1 MSGIDAKQEMDA
13 LLAITAEEGGSDLHL
28 SVGRYPTVR
37 IDGRLV
43 PLDKKEI
50 LSAKDTFELVT
61 SILTKERAEAFLA
74 EQEMDLSYE
83 LDEGN
88 TRFRVNAFFQR
99 GSVGASFR
107 LISSRIRTLE
117 ELNMPSSVYDFTKPA
132 QGFVLVTG
140 PSGHGKSTTLAA
152 LIDRINMEKFK
163 HVITIEDP
171 IEYVYTQNRCM
182 IDQREV
188 GTDTKSFANALRA
201 IFREDADVI
210 LVGELRD
217 WETISTA
224 ITAAETGHLV
234 FATLHTN
241 SAAQTIDRIIDSFP
255 ASQQNQIRAQLSGNL
270 LGVVSQRLIPRVG
283 GGRVPAV
290 EIMKANSAVKN
301 LIREN
306 KIHQLDLV
314 INTSAD
320 EGMVSLNSSLSR
332 MVKEGEISIEDAVT
346 YTTNANDLK
355 MLLRK

>member
-1 MSGIDAKQEMDA
+1 MTGINSKQEMDR
-13 LLAITAEEGGSDLHL
+13 LLTVTAEEGASDLHL
-28 SVGRYPTVR
+28 SVGRYPTLR

-43 PLDKKEI
+43 ALDDKKI
-50 LSAKDTFELVT
+50 LSAKDTESLIT
-61 SILTKERAEAFLA
+61 SILDERQVKQLYE
-74 EQEMDLSYE
+74 EQELDFSYE
-83 LDEGN
+83 PEGSS
-88 TRFRVNAFFQR
+88 RFRTNIFFQR
-99 GSVGASFR
+99 GTMSVAFR
-107 LISSRIRTLE
+107 LISSKIKTLE
-117 ELNMPSSVYDFTKPA
+117 ELGMPSTLYEFASQS
-132 QGFVLVTG
+132 QGFVLVAG

-152 LIDRINMEKFK
+152 LIDRINAEKYK
-163 HVITIEDP
+163 HIITIEDP
-171 IEYVYTQNRCM
+171 IEYVYTQNRCI

-188 GTDTKSFANALRA
+188 FTDTKSFQNALRSV
-201 IFREDADVI
+201 FREDADVI

-255 ASQQNQIRAQLSGNL
+255 ASQQNQIRAQLSGAL
-270 LGVVSQRLIPRVG
+270 LGVVSQRLIPRIG

-290 EIMKANSAVKN
+290 EIMKSNSAVKN

-320 EGMVSLNSSLSR
+320 EGMVSLNNSLSQL
-332 MVKEGEISIEDAVT
+332 VKDGEISIEDACT
-346 YTTNANDLK
+346 YSTNVNDLK
-355 MLLRK
+355 MLLRR

>member
-1 MSGIDAKQEMDA
+1 MVGINSKQEMDR
-13 LLAITAEEGGSDLHL
+13 LLTITAEEGASDLHL

-37 IDGRLV
+37 IDGRLI
-43 PLDKKEI
+43 PLEDKKM
-50 LSAKDTFELVT
+50 LSAKDTESLIT
-61 SILTKERAEAFLA
+61 SILDEKKIKQLYE
-74 EQEMDLSYE
+74 DLELDFSYE
-83 LDEGN
+83 LDGRS
-88 TRFRVNAFFQR
+88 RFRTNIFFQR
-99 GSVGASFR
+99 GTMSVAFR
-107 LISSRIRTLE
+107 LISSKIRTLE
-117 ELNMPSSVYDFTKPA
+117 ELKMPTSVYNFTSQA

-152 LIDRINMEKFK
+152 LIDRINSEKYK
-163 HVITIEDP
+163 HVVTIEDP
-171 IEYVYTQNRCM
+171 IEYVYTQDHCI

-188 GTDTKSFANALRA
+188 FTDTKSFSNALRA
-201 IFREDADVI
+201 VFREDADVI

-255 ASQQNQIRAQLSGNL
+255 ASQQNQIRAQLSGAL
-270 LGVVSQRLIPRVG
+270 LGVVSQRLIPRIG

-290 EIMKANSAVKN
+290 EIMKSNSAVKN

-320 EGMVSLNSSLSR
+320 EGMVSLNNSLSQL
-332 MVKEGEISIEDAVT
+332 VKDGEISIEDACT
-346 YTTNANDLK
+346 YSTNVNDLK
-355 MLLRK
+355 MLLRR

>member
-1 MSGIDAKQEMDA
+1 MSGIDSKQEMDN

-61 SILTKERAEAFLA
+61 SILSKDRAETFLR
-74 EQEMDLSYE
+74 EQELDMSYE
-83 LDEGN
+83 LEGKM
-88 TRFRVNAFFQR
+88 RFRVNAFFQR
-99 GSVGASFR
+99 NAVGAAFR
-107 LISSRIRTLE
+107 LISSRIRSLE
-117 ELNMPSSVYDFTKPA
+117 ELGMPSSVYDFTQQA

-152 LIDRINMEKFK
+152 LIDRINSESFK
-163 HVITIEDP
+163 HVITVEDP

-188 GTDTKSFANALRA
+188 GTDTKSFSNALRA

-320 EGMVSLNSSLSR
+320 EGMVSLNSALAR
-332 MVKEGEISIEDAVT
+332 LVRAGEISIEDAVT
-346 YTTNANDLK
+346 YSTNTNDLK
-355 MLLRK
+355 MLLRR

>member
-1 MSGIDAKQEMDA
+1 
-13 LLAITAEEGGSDLHL
+13 
-28 SVGRYPTVR
+28 
-37 IDGRLV
+37 
-43 PLDKKEI
+43 
-50 LSAKDTFELVT
+50 
-61 SILTKERAEAFLA
+61 
-74 EQEMDLSYE
+74 
-83 LDEGN
+83 
-88 TRFRVNAFFQR
+88 
-99 GSVGASFR
+99 VGASFR

-117 ELNMPSSVYDFTKPA
+117 ELNMSGSLYDFTKPA

-152 LIDRINMEKFK
+152 LIDRINMEKYK
-163 HVITIEDP
+163 HIITIEDP

-188 GTDTKSFANALRA
+188 GTDTKSFGNALRA
-201 IFREDADVI
+201 LFREDADVI

-217 WETISTA
+217 WETISMA

-270 LGVVSQRLIPRVG
+270 LGVISQRLIPRVG
-283 GGRVPAV
+283 GGRIPAV
-290 EIMKANSAVKN
+290 EVMKANAAVRN

-306 KIHQLDLV
+306 KIHQIDLV

-320 EGMVSLNSSLSR
+320 EGMISLNSSLAKL
-332 MVKEGEISIEDAVT
+332 VKAGEISIEDAIT
-346 YTTNANDLK
+346 YSTNANDLK

>member
-1 MSGIDAKQEMDA
+1 MTGINSKQEMDR
-13 LLAITAEEGGSDLHL
+13 LLTVTAEEGASDLHL
-28 SVGRYPTVR
+28 SVGRYPTLR

-43 PLDKKEI
+43 ALDDKKI
-50 LSAKDTFELVT
+50 LSAKDTESLIT
-61 SILTKERAEAFLA
+61 SILDERQVKQLYE
-74 EQEMDLSYE
+74 EQELDFSYE
-83 LDEGN
+83 PEGSS
-88 TRFRVNAFFQR
+88 RFRTNIFFQR
-99 GSVGASFR
+99 GTMSVAFR
-107 LISSRIRTLE
+107 LISSKIKTLE
-117 ELNMPSSVYDFTKPA
+117 ELGMPSTLYEFASQS
-132 QGFVLVTG
+132 QGFVLVAG

-152 LIDRINMEKFK
+152 LIDRINAEKYK

-171 IEYVYTQNRCM
+171 IEYVYTQNRCI

-188 GTDTKSFANALRA
+188 FTDTKSFQNALRSV
-201 IFREDADVI
+201 FREDADVI

-255 ASQQNQIRAQLSGNL
+255 ASQQNQIRAQLSGAL
-270 LGVVSQRLIPRVG
+270 LGVVSQRLIPRIG

-290 EIMKANSAVKN
+290 EIMKSNSAVKN

-320 EGMVSLNSSLSR
+320 EGMVSLNNSLSQL
-332 MVKEGEISIEDAVT
+332 VKDGEISIEDACT
-346 YTTNANDLK
+346 YSTNVNDLK
-355 MLLRK
+355 MLLRR

>member
-1 MSGIDAKQEMDA
+1 MSGINSKQEMEG
-13 LLAITAEEGGSDLHL
+13 LLATTAEEGASDLHL

-43 PLDKKEI
+43 PLDKKQM
-50 LSAKDTFELVT
+50 LSAKDTEDLIT
-61 SILTKERAEAFLA
+61 SILSEERKKKLFED
-74 EQEMDLSYE
+74 QELDLSYE
-83 LDEGN
+83 LEGK
-88 TRFRVNAFFQR
+88 TRFRVNVFFQR
-99 GSVGASFR
+99 GTMGAAFR

-117 ELNMPSSVYDFTKPA
+117 ELAMPSSVYDFTKSS

-152 LIDRINMEKFK
+152 LIDRINMEKYM
-163 HVITIEDP
+163 HIVTVEDP

-188 GTDTKSFANALRA
+188 GTDTKSFGNALRA

-217 WETISTA
+217 WETISMA

-283 GGRVPAV
+283 GGRMPAV
-290 EIMKANSAVKN
+290 EIMKGNSAVKN

-320 EGMVSLNSSLSR
+320 EGMVSLNSSLAKL
-332 MVKEGEISIEDAVT
+332 VKDGEISIEDAVT
-346 YTTNANDLK
+346 YSTNANDLK
-355 MLLRK
+355 MLLRR

>member
-1 MSGIDAKQEMDA
+1 MEE
-13 LLAITAEEGGSDLHL
+13 LLAITAEEGGSDLHI

-43 PLDKKEI
+43 PLDKKKI
-50 LSAKDTFELVT
+50 LSGKDTEDLIV
-61 SILTKERAEAFLA
+61 SILSDEKKERFYKD
-74 EQEMDLSYE
+74 QELDLSYE
-83 LDEGN
+83 LEGKV
-88 TRFRVNAFFQR
+88 RFRVNAFWQR
-99 GSVGASFR
+99 GTVGASFR

-117 ELNMPSSVYDFTKPA
+117 ELGMPSSVYDFAKPS

-152 LIDRINMEKFK
+152 LIDRINMEKYE
-163 HVITIEDP
+163 HVITVEDP
-171 IEYVYTQNRCM
+171 IEYVYTQNRCI

-188 GTDTKSFANALRA
+188 GTDTQSFGNALRA

-270 LGVVSQRLIPRVG
+270 LGVVSQRLIPRIG

-290 EIMKANSAVKN
+290 EIMKANSAVRN

-306 KIHQLDLV
+306 KVHQLDLV

-320 EGMVSLNSSLSR
+320 EGMVSLNSSLAKLVR
-332 MVKEGEISIEDAVT
+332 EGEISIEDAVT
-346 YTTNANDLK
+346 YTTNVNDLK
-355 MLLRK
+355 MLLQR

>member
-1 MSGIDAKQEMDA
+1 MSGIDAKQEMDS

-43 PLDKKEI
+43 PLDKKQI

-61 SILTKERAEAFLA
+61 SIMSKERTETFLR
-74 EQEMDLSYE
+74 EQEMDMSYE
-83 LDEGN
+83 LEGK
-88 TRFRVNAFFQR
+88 TRFRTNAFFQR
-99 GSVGASFR
+99 GTVGAAFR

-117 ELNMPSSVYDFTKPA
+117 ELSMPTSVYDFTKPS

-163 HVITIEDP
+163 HVVTVEDP

-270 LGVVSQRLIPRVG
+270 LGVVSQRLIPRIG

-320 EGMVSLNSSLSR
+320 EGMVSLNNSLAR
-332 MVKEGEISIEDAVT
+332 LVKEGDISIEDAVT
-346 YTTNANDLK
+346 YSTNANDLR

>member
-1 MSGIDAKQEMDA
+1 MSGIDSKQAMES

-50 LSAKDTFELVT
+50 LSAQDTFELVT
-61 SILTKERAEAFLA
+61 SILSKERREAFLA
-74 EQEMDLSYE
+74 DQELDMSYE
-83 LDEGN
+83 LEGKM
-88 TRFRVNAFFQR
+88 RFRVNAFFQR

-117 ELNMPSSVYDFTKPA
+117 ELSMPTSVYDFTKPA

-152 LIDRINMEKFK
+152 LIDRINLEKFK
-163 HVITIEDP
+163 HIITVEDP

-188 GTDTKSFANALRA
+188 GTDTKSFSNALRA

-217 WETISTA
+217 WETISMA

-234 FATLHTN
+234 YATLHTN

-255 ASQQNQIRAQLSGNL
+255 ASQQNQIRAQLAGNL
-270 LGVVSQRLIPRVG
+270 LGVISQRLIPRVG
-283 GGRVPAV
+283 GGRIPAV

-306 KIHQLDLV
+306 KVHQLDLV

-320 EGMVSLNSSLSR
+320 EGMVSLNSSLAK
-332 MVKEGEISIEDAVT
+332 MVRDGEISIEDAMT
-346 YTTNANDLK
+346 YSTNSNDLK

>member
-1 MSGIDAKQEMDA
+1 MSGIDSKQEMES

-28 SVGRYPTVR
+28 SVGRYPTIR

-43 PLDKKEI
+43 PLDRKEI
-50 LSAKDTFELVT
+50 LSAKDTYELVT
-61 SILTKERAEAFLA
+61 SILTKERTEMFMQN
-74 EQEMDLSYE
+74 QELDMSYE
-83 LDEGN
+83 LEGK

-99 GSVGASFR
+99 NSVGAAFR

-117 ELNMPSSVYDFTKPA
+117 ELSMPSSVYDFTKQA

-188 GTDTKSFANALRA
+188 GTDTQSFSNALRA

-270 LGVVSQRLIPRVG
+270 LGVVSQRLIPRIG

-314 INTSAD
+314 INTSAG
-320 EGMVSLNSSLSR
+320 EGMVSLNSSLAKL
-332 MVKEGEISIEDAVT
+332 VKDGDISIEDAMT
-346 YTTNANDLK
+346 YSTNSNDLK

>member
-1 MSGIDAKQEMDA
+1 MSGVSSKQEMDE
-13 LLAITAEEGGSDLHL
+13 LLAITAEEGGSDLHI

-43 PLDKKEI
+43 PLDKKQI
-50 LSAKDTFELVT
+50 LSAKDTESLVT
-61 SILTKERAEAFLA
+61 SILDDKRKEHFYEN
-74 EQEMDLSYE
+74 QELDLSYE
-83 LDEGN
+83 LEGK
-88 TRFRVNAFFQR
+88 TRFRVNMFFQR
-99 GSVGASFR
+99 GTVSAAFR
-107 LISSRIRTLE
+107 LISSHIRTLE
-117 ELNMPSSVYDFTKPA
+117 ELGVPSSVYEFTKQA
-132 QGFVLVTG
+132 QGFILVTG

-152 LIDRINMEKFK
+152 LIDRINMEKYK
-163 HVITIEDP
+163 HVITVEDP
-171 IEYVYTQNRCM
+171 IEYIYPQGRC
-182 IDQREV
+182 IIEQREV
-188 GTDTKSFANALRA
+188 GTDTQSFSNALRA

-255 ASQQNQIRAQLSGNL
+255 AGQQNQIRAQLAGNL
-270 LGVVSQRLIPRVG
+270 LGVVSQRLIPRIG
-283 GGRVPAV
+283 GGRVPSV

-306 KIHQLDLV
+306 KVHQLDLV

-320 EGMVSLNSSLSR
+320 DGMISLNNSLSKL
-332 MVKEGEISIEDAVT
+332 VKEGEISIEDAMT
-346 YTTNANDLK
+346 YSTNTNDLR
-355 MLLRK
+355 MLLGR

>member
-1 MSGIDAKQEMDA
+1 MAGINSKQEMEE
-13 LLAITAEEGGSDLHL
+13 LLVKTAEEGASDLHI
-28 SVGRYPTVR
+28 SVGRYPTIR

-43 PLDKKEI
+43 PLDDSRI
-50 LSAKDTFELVT
+50 LSAKDTEDLVT
-61 SILTKERAEAFLA
+61 SLLDEKRKKQFYE

-83 LDEGN
+83 LEGK
-88 TRFRVNAFFQR
+88 TRFRTNLFFQR
-99 GSVGASFR
+99 GHVSAAFR

-117 ELNMPSSVYDFTKPA
+117 ELGMPSSVYDFTKPS

-152 LIDRINMEKFK
+152 LIDRINSEKYQ
-163 HVITIEDP
+163 HIVTVEDP
-171 IEYVYTQNRCM
+171 IEYVYTQNRC
-182 IDQREV
+182 IVDQREV
-188 GTDTKSFANALRA
+188 FTDTKSFQNALRA

-270 LGVVSQRLIPRVG
+270 LGVISQRLIPRIG

-306 KIHQLDLV
+306 KVHQLDLV

-320 EGMVSLNSSLSR
+320 EGMVSLNNSLAR
-332 MVKEGEISIEDAVT
+332 LVKEGDISIEDATT
-346 YTTNANDLK
+346 YSTNTNDLK
-355 MLLRK
+355 MLLSR

>member
-1 MSGIDAKQEMDA
+1 MTGINSKQEMDR
-13 LLAITAEEGGSDLHL
+13 LLTVTAEEGASDLHL
-28 SVGRYPTVR
+28 SVGRYPTLR

-43 PLDKKEI
+43 ALDDKKI
-50 LSAKDTFELVT
+50 LSAKDTESLIT
-61 SILTKERAEAFLA
+61 SILDERQVKQLYE
-74 EQEMDLSYE
+74 EQELDFSYE
-83 LDEGN
+83 PEGSS
-88 TRFRVNAFFQR
+88 RFRTNIFFQR
-99 GSVGASFR
+99 GTMSVAFR
-107 LISSRIRTLE
+107 LISSKIKTLE
-117 ELNMPSSVYDFTKPA
+117 ELGMPNTLYEFASQS
-132 QGFVLVTG
+132 QGFVLVAG

-152 LIDRINMEKFK
+152 LIDRINAEKYK

-171 IEYVYTQNRCM
+171 IEYVYTQNRCI

-188 GTDTKSFANALRA
+188 FTDTKSFQNALRSV
-201 IFREDADVI
+201 FREDADVI

-255 ASQQNQIRAQLSGNL
+255 ASQQNQIRAQLSGAL
-270 LGVVSQRLIPRVG
+270 LGVVSQRLIPRIG

-290 EIMKANSAVKN
+290 EIMKSNSAVKN

-320 EGMVSLNSSLSR
+320 EGMVSLNNSLSQL
-332 MVKEGEISIEDAVT
+332 VKDGEISIEDACT
-346 YTTNANDLK
+346 YSTNVNDLK
-355 MLLRK
+355 MLLRR

>member
-1 MSGIDAKQEMDA
+1 MSGIDSKQEMES

-28 SVGRYPTVR
+28 SVGRYPTIR

-50 LSAKDTFELVT
+50 LSAKDTYELIT
-61 SILTKERAEAFLA
+61 SILTPERQEAFLRD
-74 EQEMDLSYE
+74 QELDMSYE
-83 LDEGN
+83 LEGR

-99 GSVGASFR
+99 GTVGASFR

-117 ELNMPSSVYDFTKPA
+117 ELNMPSSLYDFTKSA

-152 LIDRINMEKFK
+152 LIDRINMEKYK
-163 HVITIEDP
+163 HIITIEDP

-188 GTDTKSFANALRA
+188 GTDTKSFSNALRA
-201 IFREDADVI
+201 LFREDADVI

-217 WETISTA
+217 WETISMA

-270 LGVVSQRLIPRVG
+270 LGVISQRLIPRVG
-283 GGRVPAV
+283 GGRIPAV
-290 EIMKANSAVKN
+290 EIMKANSAVRN

-306 KIHQLDLV
+306 KVHQLELV

-320 EGMVSLNSSLSR
+320 EGMVSLNSSLSK
-332 MVKEGEISIEDAVT
+332 MVKAGEISIEDAIT
-346 YTTNANDLK
+346 YSTNANDLK

>member
-1 MSGIDAKQEMDA
+1 MSGINSKQEMEG
-13 LLAITAEEGGSDLHL
+13 LLATTAEEGASDLHI

-43 PLDKKEI
+43 PLDKKQI
-50 LSAKDTFELVT
+50 LSAKDTQDLIT
-61 SILTKERAEAFLA
+61 SILSEEREKQLFA
-74 EQEMDLSYE
+74 EQELDFSYE
-83 LDEGN
+83 LEGK
-88 TRFRVNAFFQR
+88 TRFRVNIFFQR
-99 GSVGASFR
+99 GTMSAAFR

-117 ELNMPSSVYDFTKPA
+117 ELAVPSSVYDFTKPS

-152 LIDRINMEKFK
+152 LIDRINMEKYK
-163 HVITIEDP
+163 HVVTVEDP

-188 GTDTKSFANALRA
+188 GTDTKSFGNALRA

-217 WETISTA
+217 WETISMA

-290 EIMKANSAVKN
+290 EIMKGNSAVKN

-320 EGMVSLNSSLSR
+320 EGMVSLNNSLAKL
-332 MVKEGEISIEDAVT
+332 VKDGDISIEDAVT
-346 YTTNANDLK
+346 YSTNANDLK
-355 MLLRK
+355 MLLRR

>member
-1 MSGIDAKQEMDA
+1 MSGIDSKQEMDN

-61 SILTKERAEAFLA
+61 SILSKDRAETFLS
-74 EQEMDLSYE
+74 EQELDMSYE
-83 LDEGN
+83 LEGKM
-88 TRFRVNAFFQR
+88 RFRVNAFFQR
-99 GSVGASFR
+99 NAVGASFR
-107 LISSRIRTLE
+107 LISSRIKSLE
-117 ELNMPSSVYDFTKPA
+117 ELNMPSSVYDFTKPT

-152 LIDRINMEKFK
+152 LIDRINSESFK
-163 HVITIEDP
+163 HIITVEDP

-188 GTDTKSFANALRA
+188 GTDTKSFSNALLA

-320 EGMVSLNSSLSR
+320 EGMVSLNSALAR
-332 MVKEGEISIEDAVT
+332 LVREGEISIEDAVT
-346 YTTNANDLK
+346 YSTNTNDLK
-355 MLLRK
+355 MLLRR